1 MFGLVVLDC
10 IGAATIGPRLHHE
23 DVGPR
28 LHHEDVS
35 ASAAAL

>member
-10 IGAATIGPRLHHE
+10 IGAATIGPRLH
-23 DVGPR
+23 D
-28 LHHEDVS
+28 EDVS

>member
-23 DVGPR
+23 DVP
-28 LHHEDVS
+28 